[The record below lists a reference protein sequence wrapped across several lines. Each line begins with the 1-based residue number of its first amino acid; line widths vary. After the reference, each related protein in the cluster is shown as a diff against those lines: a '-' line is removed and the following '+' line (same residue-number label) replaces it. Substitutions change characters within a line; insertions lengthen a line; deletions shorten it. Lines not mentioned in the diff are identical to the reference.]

1 MPKLV
6 AHTGHS
12 FDIPSHGVTFGTD
25 QANDVM
31 IPSLYGLA
39 PRHFAIL
46 NENFAFVI
54 RDSGSGI
61 GVLVNGSVV
70 HEARLQHGDA
80 IEVGNLKLI
89 FQDAAPAAIPDWS
102 GSVPSQQQAPPLTPE
117 RPNPVAPAPQNISWS
132 AQPKAVAA
140 VQAWQSNSGTL
151 TLPLSALQAPAAPG
165 ALPPRALSP
174 QASPPP
180 NPHEAAWFKPRT
192 AAPAGFAQTE
202 IVGNKIQSDLV
213 LSSPPPPEAP
223 PIQQIAAP
231 LLPPAPLQSAPILP
245 VWNPTV
251 VQSSAPAVSPVPT
264 EIPTEIPPRLPA
276 FSKPEPRQ
284 PQPTPRALP
293 PTPVVALA
301 VAHPPYPPLLES
313 APQPVVQDVQFEVLP
328 AEPTVA
334 TVAAEP
340 PPLPVKG
347 PAVQAP
353 FPPIEAPPW
362 LPKEDQASPAILNA
376 PSKDEPLSGVSKRR
390 VRKAHREKVTGN
402 HLLRAAKYAFLAALL
417 GAAGSAR
424 YWGQGVSGWMESTFS
439 SVGTPKSGSEP
450 KKDLPP
456 EGPEVN
462 PHLIENQRQEV
473 LSTPVD
479 TSKPHVEVAPRF
491 IWDGATTVFSLG
503 FPQIE
508 IFYLNQAQQRGLP
521 MPKRHCAYVEKHF
534 GLKIEGLQRLTSI
547 QVDADKPG
555 LVVMTT
561 QRDANASDWISEA
574 NLQEENPQSVGP
586 LQVLQYIAPDG
597 HACGVVAIDQRN
609 FVIGDPSL
617 ITACLLQKTDSKT
630 SAHASALW
638 PDFLRKQPGAFLWT
652 VKVDAAMQAE
662 LNKSSKTNG
671 LETISSFAVRFGGEP
686 PTCEGFAIRDASASQ
701 EAFANAATS
710 SLRGMLRMMTTQI
723 EAGGTQRSGP
733 REEVPVDV
741 SRTAATAQVRRG
753 EEFVNIFLQGF
764 YAPVAS
770 DTSPLATLAQARTIA
785 HAFNLARGF
794 DAPEARKVRTVEQAM
809 EALQHG
815 MSGTGRAAAME
826 FQIQEMNRDEMQRMR
841 KYLTFADG
849 YLACRPDLDSLPDH
863 IRALTEEGRD
873 RMNAETVLSLC
884 AAPSSEKAVKIKDLT
899 TFIRKSLADLRATK
913 GAMALFGMP
922 QLTEEEVAGVLRY
935 IHQKPNGQLGWKQG
949 EVSYNAWE
957 AKANPKAERD
967 AAALARIAG
976 AAQAAGVD
984 QLKAATSV
992 EKAIEILCQGVQGT
1006 GQFGSTVF
1014 KCQSLTPQEMQAAA
1028 ELLVLDNG
1036 ALRLKSESG
1045 N

>member
-1 MPKLV
+1 M
-6 AHTGHS
+6 AQT
-12 FDIPSHGVTFGTD
+12 
-25 QANDVM
+25 
-31 IPSLYGLA
+31 
-39 PRHFAIL
+39 
-46 NENFAFVI
+46 
-54 RDSGSGI
+54 
-61 GVLVNGSVV
+61 
-70 HEARLQHGDA
+70 
-80 IEVGNLKLI
+80 
-89 FQDAAPAAIPDWS
+89 
-102 GSVPSQQQAPPLTPE
+102 PSQ
-117 RPNPVAPAPQNISWS
+117 
-132 AQPKAVAA
+132 
-140 VQAWQSNSGTL
+140 
-151 TLPLSALQAPAAPG
+151 PG
-165 ALPPRALSP
+165 
-174 QASPPP
+174 
-180 NPHEAAWFKPRT
+180 
-192 AAPAGFAQTE
+192 
-202 IVGNKIQSDLV
+202 
-213 LSSPPPPEAP
+213 
-223 PIQQIAAP
+223 
-231 LLPPAPLQSAPILP
+231 
-245 VWNPTV
+245 
-251 VQSSAPAVSPVPT
+251 
-264 EIPTEIPPRLPA
+264 
-276 FSKPEPRQ
+276 
-284 PQPTPRALP
+284 
-293 PTPVVALA
+293 
-301 VAHPPYPPLLES
+301 
-313 APQPVVQDVQFEVLP
+313 VQDVQFEVLP
-328 AEPTVA
+328 AEST
-334 TVAAEP
+334 AAGVTAES
-340 PPLPVKG
+340 PPLQVKA
-347 PAVQAP
+347 PSVQAP
-353 FPPIEAPPW
+353 FPPLEAPPW
-362 LPKEDQASPAILNA
+362 LPKEDQASPAGMDLK
-376 PSKDEPLSGVSKRR
+376 PKEEPLSGVSKRR

-402 HLLRAAKYAFLAALL
+402 HLLRAAKYTFVAALL
-417 GAAGSAR
+417 WAAGSAR
-424 YWGQGVSGWMESTFS
+424 YWGQGVSGWMENTFS
-439 SVGTPKSGSEP
+439 SVGTPNSGSES
-450 KKDLPP
+450 KKDHPP
-456 EGPEVN
+456 DGPEVN
-462 PHLIENQRQEV
+462 PNLIENHRQEV
-473 LSTPVD
+473 LNTPVD

-547 QVDADKPG
+547 QMDADKPG
-555 LVVMTT
+555 LVVLTT

-597 HACGVVAIDQRN
+597 HACGVVAIDHRN
-609 FVIGDPSL
+609 FVIGDPAL
-617 ITACLLQKTDSKT
+617 ITACLVQKTDSKT
-630 SAHASALW
+630 SALANALW

-662 LNKSSKTNG
+662 LNKTSKTNG

-701 EAFANAATS
+701 EAFANAATN

-733 REEVPVDV
+733 REDVPVDV

-770 DTSPLATLAQARTIA
+770 DNSPLATLAQARTIA

-794 DAPEARKVRTVEQAM
+794 DAPEARKVRTVEQAL

-884 AAPSSEKAVKIKDLT
+884 AAPSSDKAVKIKDLT
-899 TFIRKSLADLRATK
+899 AFIRKSLADLRATK

-935 IHQKPNGQLGWKQG
+935 IYQKPNGQLGWKQG
-949 EVSYNAWE
+949 EVSYNAWQ
-957 AKANPKAERD
+957 AKANPKAARD

-984 QLKAATSV
+984 QLKAAASV
-992 EKAIEILCQGVQGT
+992 EKVIEILCQGVQGT

-1036 ALRLKSESG
+1036 ALRLKSEPG
-1045 N
+1045 K